1 MAALSCLASLNP
13 PDRTVRPDSIA
24 QYEAVMWNTVFL
36 TAALALGQ
44 PGDSLPDIAPVAPPP
59 LKALAAPQFS
69 KAAAEPPAA
78 PAALAPADAPAILPA
93 PDQPPA
99 AADQPPAPVNI
110 VAPLL
115 PTPPPA
121 APAAAAAPYK
131 PPVWP

>member
-1 MAALSCLASLNP
+1 
-13 PDRTVRPDSIA
+13 
-24 QYEAVMWNTVFL
+24 MWNTVFL

-69 KAAAEPPAA
+69 KGADDPPPA
-78 PAALAPADAPAILPA
+78 PAARPRRRRRPRPTAPAILPA

-99 AADQPPAPVNI
+99 AADQTPAPVNI
-110 VAPLL
+110 TAPLL
-115 PTPPPA
+115 PIPTPA

-131 PPVWP
+131 PPVWPVAASLEADAGVAGHL